1 MNCTPEIAQIK
12 KAEQLEELID
22 EKIKGIKGIK
32 YLFIDEVQNVKNF
45 EEVVNSYRE
54 DGEFSIFL
62 TGSNS
67 YLLSGELA
75 TKLTGRYIEF
85 EMSTLSF
92 NEYIGMKR
100 FLKKDVSTDIDKE
113 LINYIL
119 EGGFP
124 LAVKYDSMQD
134 KQLYVQ

>member
-1 MNCTPEIAQIK
+1 MNCTPESAQIK

-85 EMSTLSF
+85 EMATLSF

-124 LAVKYDSMQD
+124 FAVKYDSMQD

>member
-67 YLLSGELA
+67 YLLGALKFTMKPNEVRL
-75 TKLTGRYIEF
+75 YEF
-85 EMSTLSF
+85 E
-92 NEYIGMKR
+92 
-100 FLKKDVSTDIDKE
+100 
-113 LINYIL
+113 
-119 EGGFP
+119 
-124 LAVKYDSMQD
+124 
-134 KQLYVQ
+134 